1 MMTNHKTITV
11 FCSKT
16 IGRSK
21 IWSNTIICNVNL
33 HESDQLLITDKEM
46 KSSDEIIIRI
56 PAAELPKYYVD
67 PYTWKG
73 LSAEEALSFF
83 TLKKGDYI
91 AIGEIE
97 DEVSSSTDIITRY
110 NAFEIVKVVDN
121 LSASPYSAHIK
132 LVVK

>member
-1 MMTNHKTITV
+1 MMTNHKAITL

-21 IWSNTIICNVNL
+21 TWLSTVLHDVNL
-33 HESDQLLITDKEM
+33 HESDQLLVNDKEM
-46 KSSDEIIIRI
+46 KSSDEVIIRI
-56 PAAELPKYYVD
+56 PAALLGHYVD

>member
-1 MMTNHKTITV
+1 MMTNHKTITL

-21 IWSNTIICNVNL
+21 TWSRTILRDVNL
-33 HESDQLLITDKEM
+33 HETDQLIVGDKEM
-46 KSSDEIIIRI
+46 KCADEVIIRI
-56 PAAELPKYYVD
+56 PAAVLPNNYVD

-73 LSAEEALSFF
+73 LSAEDSACYY

-91 AIGEIE
+91 ALGAIE
-97 DEVSSSTDIITRY
+97 DSVSSSADIIDRY
-110 NAFEIVKVVDN
+110 NAYEIVKVVDN

>member
-1 MMTNHKTITV
+1 MFHLINTAYAESAATGATGGGLSSSLLMIIVMVVV
-11 FCSKT
+11 FYF
-16 IGRSK
+16 
-21 IWSNTIICNVNL
+21 
-33 HESDQLLITDKEM
+33 LLIRPENKRKKEAESM
-46 KSSDEIIIRI
+46 RSS
-56 PAAELPKYYVD
+56 
-67 PYTWKG
+67 
-73 LSAEEALSFF
+73 
-83 TLKKGDYI
+83 LKKGDYI

>member
-1 MMTNHKTITV
+1 MLTNHKTITL

-16 IGRSK
+16 IGRGQV
-21 IWSNTIICNVNL
+21 WLRTIL
-33 HESDQLLITDKEM
+33 HEVNIHEADQLLVGDKDL
-46 KSSDEIIIRI
+46 KSSDEINIRI
-56 PAAELPKYYVD
+56 PASLLNNYVD

-73 LSAEEALSFF
+73 LSAEEALNYF

-91 AIGEIE
+91 VKGEVD
-97 DEVSSSTDIITRY
+97 DEVSSSADIISRY
-110 NAFEIVKVVDN
+110 EAFQIIRVTDN

>member
-21 IWSNTIICNVNL
+21 TWLHTVLHDVNL
-33 HESDQLLITDKEM
+33 HESDQLLVKDKEM
-46 KSSDEIIIRI
+46 ASSDEVIVRI
-56 PAAELPKYYVD
+56 PAVLLEHYVD

-73 LSAEEALSFF
+73 LSAEESLSFF
-83 TLKKGDYI
+83 TLKKGDYV
-91 AIGEIE
+91 ALGEV
-97 DEVSSSTDIITRY
+97 DGEVSSSTDIISRY
-110 NAFEIVKVVDN
+110 NAFEIVKVTDN

>member
-21 IWSNTIICNVNL
+21 TWSNAIIRNVNL

-56 PAAELPKYYVD
+56 PAAELPENYVD

-83 TLKKGDYI
+83 TIKKGDYI
-91 AIGEIE
+91 AQGMIE
-97 DEVSSSTDIITRY
+97 DDISSSSDIITRFDG
-110 NAFEIVKVVDN
+110 FEIVKVVDN

>member
-1 MMTNHKTITV
+1 MMTNHKTITL
-11 FCSKT
+11 FYSKA

-21 IWSNTIICNVNL
+21 TWLHTVLHDVNL
-33 HESDQLLITDKEM
+33 HESDQLIVNEKEM
-46 KSSDEIIIRI
+46 TSSDEVIIRI
-56 PAAELPKYYVD
+56 PASLLEHYVD

-73 LSAEEALSFF
+73 LSAEDASSFF
-83 TLKKGDYI
+83 TLKKGDFV
-91 AIGEIE
+91 ALEEID

-121 LSASPYSAHIK
+121 LCASPYSAHIK